1 MYACRPQL
9 LWLCTYVEIPFQN
22 ALNLRENLIIMHC
35 CAWFIENNLSR
46 ETFKPCLFFIWKT
59 FWILISILIWQRSSY
74 PCQCNQFA
82 CIICILKY
90 TWKSIVRR
98 GNRAQNLEKKY
109 LDRISIALEWMS
121 LIKKK
126 IELHVDMRFA
136 LQMFIS
142 LPC

>member
-35 CAWFIENNLSR
+35 CVWFIENYLSR
-46 ETFKPCLFFIWKT
+46 ETFKPCLFFVWKT

-90 TWKSIVRR
+90 TWKSIVWR
-98 GNRAQNLEKKY
+98 GNRAENLEQQNIHIIRMDVVDKKRLSY
-109 LDRISIALEWMS
+109 MLTCT
-121 LIKKK
+121 
-126 IELHVDMRFA
+126 LHS
-136 LQMFIS
+136 IS